1 MNIDFDANKAPVE
14 VIKKIHLE
22 ELILDTFISVV
33 NRKWYRKSW
42 KEFNEFNEFNLID
55 QNYYCSKYYDASVNK
70 YKVKCG
76 TSLRFY
82 ESSG

>member
-14 VIKKIHLE
+14 VIKKINLE

-55 QNYYCSKYYDASVNK
+55 QNYYCSKYYDAR
-70 YKVKCG
+70 C
-76 TSLRFY
+76 
-82 ESSG
+82 